1 MKLIYTKRIIKRK
14 NKNYTV
20 IIPERA
26 GRIVNNRKEMIDA
39 DRKGLNAILV
49 SALIMMENPDAIV
62 YFPLKK
68 PLAEIYYHPD
78 YDYFYEEDKKTQ
90 ADMVFLHRAGQ
101 LPISA
106 WKEIRQSLKYTRGVK
121 EIMKVDVDAAYEA
134 GCIARDQYEKTDRYY
149 KRRDLFS
156 FAIEYDTMFFSG
168 GWYAFMDLFIDL
180 KEMLDLP
187 LEDRLDDKAIYG
199 PYYLDDY
206 ISFPYDHKNPK
217 VEWPELGFYD
227 RNVLISR
234 KA

>member
-1 MKLIYTKRIIKRK
+1 MKLIYTKRNIKRK

-20 IIPERA
+20 VIPERT
-26 GRIVNNRKEMIDA
+26 GRIVNNREEMIDA
-39 DRKGLNAILV
+39 DRKGLNAILM
-49 SALIMMENPDAIV
+49 SALIMIKNPNTIV

-68 PLAEIYYHPD
+68 PLAEIYYYPD

-121 EIMKVDVDAAYEA
+121 EVMKVDVDAAYEA

-168 GWYAFMDLFIDL
+168 GWYAFMDLYIDL
-180 KEMLDLP
+180 KKMLDLP
-187 LEDRLDDKAIYG
+187 LENRLKG
-199 PYYLDDY
+199 NFLNDY
-206 ISFPYDHKNPK
+206 IYFYYDCKNPK
-217 VEWPELGFYD
+217 IEGPELGFYD
-227 RNVLISR
+227 RSALTPR

>member
-20 IIPERA
+20 IIPERT
-26 GRIVNNRKEMIDA
+26 GRIVNNREELVDA
-39 DRKGLNAILV
+39 DRKGLNAILM
-49 SALIMMENPDAIV
+49 SALIMMKDPNTIV

-68 PLAEIYYHPD
+68 PLAEIYYHPN
-78 YDYFYEEDKKTQ
+78 YDYFHEEDKKTQ

-134 GCIARDQYEKTDRYY
+134 GCAACNKYEKTDRYY
-149 KRRDLFS
+149 KRMDLFS

-168 GWYAFMDLFIDL
+168 GWYAFMDLFVVL
-180 KEMLDLP
+180 KKMLDLP
-187 LEDRLDDKAIYG
+187 LENRLKDNF
-199 PYYLDDY
+199 LNDY
-206 ISFPYDHKNPK
+206 ISFWYDCKNPK
-217 VEWPELGFYD
+217 FEGSELGFYD
-227 RNVLISR
+227 RNVLTPR

>member
-1 MKLIYTKRIIKRK
+1 MKLIYTKRNIKRK

-39 DRKGLNAILV
+39 DCKGLNAILM
-49 SALIMMENPDAIV
+49 SALIMMKDPYTIV

-68 PLAEIYYHPD
+68 PLAEIYYYPD

-106 WKEIRQSLKYTRGVK
+106 WKEIRQSLKYARGVK
-121 EIMKVDVDAAYEA
+121 EVMKVDVDAVYEA
-134 GCIARDQYEKTDRYY
+134 GCAARDKYEKTERYH
-149 KRRDLFS
+149 KRMDLFS
-156 FAIEYDTMFFSG
+156 FAMKYDTGFFTG
-168 GWYAFMDLFIDL
+168 GRYAFMELFIDL
-180 KEMLDLP
+180 KEMLDLL
-187 LEDRLDDKAIYG
+187 LEDRLKDNF
-199 PYYLDDY
+199 LNDY
-206 ISFPYDHKNPK
+206 ISFWYDRKNSK
-217 VEWPELGFYD
+217 FDGPELGFYD
-227 RNVLISR
+227 RNVLASC

>member
-1 MKLIYTKRIIKRK
+1 MKLIYTKRNIKRK

-20 IIPERA
+20 VIPERT
-26 GRIVNNRKEMIDA
+26 GRIVNNREELVDA
-39 DRKGLNAILV
+39 DRKGINAILIL
-49 SALIMMENPDAIV
+49 ALIMMKDPNTIV

-68 PLAEIYYHPD
+68 PLAEIYYYPD

-121 EIMKVDVDAAYEA
+121 EVMKVDVDAAYEA
-134 GCIARDQYEKTDRYY
+134 GCIARDKYEKTDRYY

>member
-1 MKLIYTKRIIKRK
+1 MKLIYTKRNIKRK
-14 NKNYTV
+14 NKSYTV
-20 IIPERA
+20 VIPERT
-26 GRIVNNRKEMIDA
+26 GRIVNNREEMIDA
-39 DRKGLNAILV
+39 DRKGLNAILM
-49 SALIMMENPDAIV
+49 SALIMIKNPNTIV
-62 YFPLKK
+62 YVPLKK
-68 PLAEIYYHPD
+68 PLAEIYYYPD
-78 YDYFYEEDKKTQ
+78 YDYFYEEGKKTQ

-134 GCIARDQYEKTDRYY
+134 GCIARGQYEKTDRYY

-187 LEDRLDDKAIYG
+187 LENRIKGNFLN
-199 PYYLDDY
+199 DY
-206 ISFPYDHKNPK
+206 IYFYYDCKNPK
-217 VEWPELGFYD
+217 IEGRSSDSMIEV
-227 RNVLISR
+227 R
-234 KA
+234 

>member
-1 MKLIYTKRIIKRK
+1 MKLIYTKRNIKRK

-20 IIPERA
+20 VIPERT
-26 GRIVNNRKEMIDA
+26 GRIVNNREELVDA
-39 DRKGLNAILV
+39 DRKGINAILIL
-49 SALIMMENPDAIV
+49 ALIMMKDPNTIV

-68 PLAEIYYHPD
+68 PLAEIYYYLD

-134 GCIARDQYEKTDRYY
+134 GCAACNKYEKTDRYY
-149 KRRDLFS
+149 KRMDLFS

-168 GWYAFMDLFIDL
+168 GWYAFMDLFVVL
-180 KEMLDLP
+180 KKMLDLP
-187 LEDRLDDKAIYG
+187 LENRLKDNF
-199 PYYLDDY
+199 LNDY
-206 ISFPYDHKNPK
+206 ISFWYDCKNPK
-217 VEWPELGFYD
+217 FEGSELGFYD
-227 RNVLISR
+227 RNVLTPR